1 MKLFK
6 IINFPRA
13 IKWNADCVFKVD
25 DIILYEVQTS
35 WLSTCRCEINQGALT
50 YLHCVCLFFCFF
62 QIIWTA
68 LINFGLSFLILH
80 CRQLHLMQIEH
91 LFLFQSSLEN
101 SKTAWITDTCLWS
114 AVCGHD
120 CNLPKIFFYT
130 ISPIIFI
137 HYFYTLKSIVRHLC
151 FDNKRYSFDG
161 INLLSDC
168 IKLQQLA
175 PQIPT

>member
-1 MKLFK
+1 MECRLCLQSWWHHIVWSTDKLTLYMSLWNQSGS
-6 IINFPRA
+6 INIP
-13 IKWNADCVFKVD
+13 
-25 DIILYEVQTS
+25 
-35 WLSTCRCEINQGALT
+35 AL
-50 YLHCVCLFFCFF
+50 CLFGFF
-62 QIIWTA
+62 FSNYLDCINKFWSIIFDSSLQA
-68 LINFGLSFLILH
+68 VAFDANRAPI
-80 CRQLHLMQIEH
+80 
-91 LFLFQSSLEN
+91 SLEN

-168 IKLQQLA
+168 IKLQQRA

>member
-1 MKLFK
+1 MECRLCLQSWWHHIVWSTDKLTLYMSLWNQSGS
-6 IINFPRA
+6 INIP
-13 IKWNADCVFKVD
+13 
-25 DIILYEVQTS
+25 
-35 WLSTCRCEINQGALT
+35 AL
-50 YLHCVCLFFCFF
+50 CLFVFF
-62 QIIWTA
+62 QIIWTS

-168 IKLQQLA
+168 IKLQQRA

>member
-1 MKLFK
+1 MECRLCLQSWWHHIVWSTDKLTLYMSLWNQSGS
-6 IINFPRA
+6 INIP
-13 IKWNADCVFKVD
+13 
-25 DIILYEVQTS
+25 
-35 WLSTCRCEINQGALT
+35 AL
-50 YLHCVCLFFCFF
+50 CLFDFFFF

-137 HYFYTLKSIVRHLC
+137 HYFYTLKSINCSSSL
-151 FDNKRYSFDG
+151 FWQQTLFKR
-161 INLLSDC
+161 DC
-168 IKLQQLA
+168 IKLQQRA

>member
-1 MKLFK
+1 MECRLCLQSWWHHIVWSTDKLTLYMSLWNQSGS
-6 IINFPRA
+6 INIP
-13 IKWNADCVFKVD
+13 
-25 DIILYEVQTS
+25 
-35 WLSTCRCEINQGALT
+35 AL
-50 YLHCVCLFFCFF
+50 CLFGFFFF

-68 LINFGLSFLILH
+68 LINFGLSFLSLH
-80 CRQLHLMQIEH
+80 CRQLHVMQIEH

-101 SKTAWITDTCLWS
+101 SKIEKRGIVTAWITDTCLWS

-168 IKLQQLA
+168 IKLQQRA

>member
-1 MKLFK
+1 MQMPNSPDAEFTRCQVYQVPSLPDAEFT
-6 IINFPRA
+6 
-13 IKWNADCVFKVD
+13 
-25 DIILYEVQTS
+25 ILGAEFTR
-35 WLSTCRCEINQGALT
+35 CRVYQVPGSPA
-50 YLHCVCLFFCFF
+50 F
-62 QIIWTA
+62 
-68 LINFGLSFLILH
+68 
-80 CRQLHLMQIEH
+80 QIEH

-101 SKTAWITDTCLWS
+101 SKIERRGIVTAWITDTCLWS

-168 IKLQQLA
+168 IKLLQRA

>member
-1 MKLFK
+1 MECRLCLQSWWHHIVWSTDKLTFYMSLWNQAGS
-6 IINFPRA
+6 INIP
-13 IKWNADCVFKVD
+13 
-25 DIILYEVQTS
+25 
-35 WLSTCRCEINQGALT
+35 AL
-50 YLHCVCLFFCFF
+50 CLFGLVFF

-68 LINFGLSFLILH
+68 LINFGLSFLSLH

-168 IKLQQLA
+168 IKLQQRA

>member
-1 MKLFK
+1 MECRLCLQSWWHHIVWSTDKLTLFMSLWNQSGS
-6 IINFPRA
+6 INIP
-13 IKWNADCVFKVD
+13 
-25 DIILYEVQTS
+25 
-35 WLSTCRCEINQGALT
+35 AL
-50 YLHCVCLFFCFF
+50 CLFVLFFF

-168 IKLQQLA
+168 IKLQQRA

>member
-1 MKLFK
+1 MECRLCLQSWWHHIVWSTDKLTLYMSLWNQSGS
-6 IINFPRA
+6 INIP
-13 IKWNADCVFKVD
+13 
-25 DIILYEVQTS
+25 
-35 WLSTCRCEINQGALT
+35 AL
-50 YLHCVCLFFCFF
+50 CLFVFCFF

-137 HYFYTLKSIVRHLC
+137 HYFYTLKSIVCHLC

-161 INLLSDC
+161 INLLCDC
-168 IKLQQLA
+168 IKLQQRA